1 MRVCLQGARIYLAP
15 ALLIVLVLSL
25 LLPAPVLAQG
35 VGLSGNFYRQ
45 HFELSP
51 GETSLG
57 EDVYVVVSNPSDS
70 PVRVKMV
77 TETPAD
83 VMLLLTQDDFTL
95 NPGGEQKVN
104 INVEASPQAVP
115 GEYTIT
121 ISAEAY
127 REGTGI
133 KVTSGGQQVAT
144 LSILGESGRVII
156 SSVTQDGEPFP
167 AVIGIY
173 QEVDGELTEVR
184 PLQKSKLEARLVP
197 GDYLAQAHSQ
207 NVKLAEESFSLAA
220 DEEKEITLVC
230 YTLCLADFSVSP
242 VYSSDDKLTSAK
254 IAYTIAN
261 LDKLLKDV
269 RAVLKV
275 ELDGKPLDETEL
287 ISFSRLD
294 VGSTGGSYN
303 YIPAQGWQEKH
314 TYSFIIELYV
324 GGKLRY
330 QSAPQELTPGQTQPA
345 GPAPTSAPLPTSP
358 AAKPPISWP
367 VLGGIIA
374 GVVVIVVVVLL
385 VRRRRA
391 Y

>member
-1 MRVCLQGARIYLAP
+1 MVMAFT
-15 ALLIVLVLSL
+15 LLFSV
-25 LLPAPVLAQG
+25 PVLAQG

-51 GETSLG
+51 GETSSG
-57 EDVYVVVSNPSDS
+57 DVYVLVSNPTSS

-77 TETPAD
+77 TEAPLG
-83 VMLLLTQDDFTL
+83 VELLLEQDDFAL
-95 NPGGEQKVN
+95 DPEGEQKVN
-104 INVEASPQAVP
+104 VTVEVGSNAAP

-121 ISAEAY
+121 VSAEAY

-133 KVTSGGQQVAT
+133 KITGGGQQQAA
-144 LSILGESGRVII
+144 LIILGESGRVIV
-156 SSVTQDGEPFP
+156 SAVTEDGEPFP
-167 AVIGIY
+167 AIIGVY
-173 QEVDGELTEVR
+173 KEVDGELSLVHPEQR
-184 PLQKSKLEARLVP
+184 SRLEARLAP
-197 GDYLAQAHSQ
+197 GDYLAQAYSQ
-207 NVKLAEESFSLAA
+207 NFKLAEESFSLAT
-220 DEEKEITLVC
+220 DEEKDITLVC

-242 VYSSDDKLTSAK
+242 IYSSDDKLTSAK

-269 RAVLKV
+269 RTVLKV
-275 ELDGKPLDETEL
+275 GLDGKPLDETEL

-303 YIPAQGWQEKH
+303 YIPAQGWQENH
-314 TYSFIIELYV
+314 TYSFTMELYV
-324 GGKLRY
+324 GDKLRY
-330 QSAPQELTPGQTQPA
+330 QSAPQELTPGQAQPEV
-345 GPAPTSAPLPTSP
+345 PSPTSGSLPPSA

-367 VLGGIIA
+367 ILGGIIA

-385 VRRRRA
+385 IRRRRA

>member
-1 MRVCLQGARIYLAP
+1 MRVCFQGARGYLAP
-15 ALLIVLVLSL
+15 AILIVLVLNL

-70 PVRVKMV
+70 LIRVKMV
-77 TETPAD
+77 TETPAG
-83 VMLLLTQDDFTL
+83 VELLLTQDDFTL
-95 NPGGEQKVN
+95 NPEGEQKVN
-104 INVEASPQAVP
+104 INVEASPQTVP

-121 ISAEAY
+121 VSAEAY

-133 KVTSGGQQVAT
+133 KITGGGQQVAT

-156 SSVTQDGEPFP
+156 ISVTQDGEPFP
-167 AVIGIY
+167 AIIGVY
-173 QEVDGELTEVR
+173 KEVDGELSLVR
-184 PLQKSKLEARLVP
+184 PEQRSRLEARLIP
-197 GDYLAQAHSQ
+197 GDYLAQAHFQ
-207 NVKLAEESFSLAA
+207 DIKLAEESFSLAT
-220 DEEKEITLVC
+220 DEEKDITLVC
-230 YTLCLADFSVSP
+230 YTLCLADFLVSP

-275 ELDGKPLDETEL
+275 ELDGKSLDETEL

-294 VGSTGGSYN
+294 VGSTDGSYN

-324 GGKLRY
+324 GDELRY
-330 QSAPQELTPGQTQPA
+330 QSPPQELTPGQTQPA
-345 GPAPTSAPLPTSP
+345 GLPGE
-358 AAKPPISWP
+358 INWFII
-367 VLGGIIA
+367 GGIIA
-374 GVVVIVVVVLL
+374 GVAITAGVVLFIK
-385 VRRRRA
+385 RRRA
-391 Y
+391 H